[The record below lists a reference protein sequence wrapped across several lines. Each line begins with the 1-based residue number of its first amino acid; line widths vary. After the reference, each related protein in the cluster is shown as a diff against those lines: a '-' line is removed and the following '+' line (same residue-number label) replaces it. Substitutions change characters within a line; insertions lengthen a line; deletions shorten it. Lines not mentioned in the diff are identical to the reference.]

1 MRALAGRFKLI
12 TAVSVATLAGVAVT
26 ERATLGDYPSDA
38 GPTIHALI
46 GGHVHQALAAQPLMG
61 SLAVLVRVPFALA
74 AGFFG
79 GGELAVYRA
88 GAIPCVAA
96 LAVLGVALVR
106 MADANRWSDAL
117 LIPALAV
124 LTPVSVAAVTA
135 GHPEE
140 ALAAALA
147 VGAVAVAGRR
157 VFLSGLLLGLAL
169 GTKQW
174 TVLAIG
180 PALLATPRGARSR
193 LIGAALPLAALFA
206 LPLLA
211 DLGAAQ
217 NVAGSAHAA
226 SRETIWF
233 LVSHPTQLHL
243 DLGPGLPASV
253 TTYPLHAWVATV
265 SHPLIVAL
273 SALLTLT
280 AWRRRDQPGAPLAL
294 LALVFLLR
302 CVLDPADNEYYH
314 LPLVLALLAYE
325 TVGCRGSR
333 RLPFATMFAIAGLWF
348 ASNTLDM
355 HGAAPQLTNAVYL
368 ACMAAVTVCLLHE
381 LRLPAFGRRAAL
393 PVFPALAR
401 QRA

>member
-1 MRALAGRFKLI
+1 MRAFTRRFKL
-12 TAVSVATLAGVAVT
+12 TAAVAVATLAGAAVT
-26 ERATLGDYPSDA
+26 ESAALGDYPNDA
-38 GPTIHALI
+38 GPTIRALI
-46 GGHVHQALAAQPLMG
+46 GGHLHQALAAQPLMG

-74 AGFFG
+74 ASLFG

-106 MADANRWSDAL
+106 MEERNRWSDAL

-124 LTPVSVAAVTA
+124 LTPVSVAAVAA

-140 ALAAALA
+140 ALAAALS

-157 VFLSGLLLGLAL
+157 AILSGLLLGLAL

-174 TVLAIG
+174 AVLAIG
-180 PALLATPRGARSR
+180 PALLGTQRGARIK
-193 LIGAALPLAALFA
+193 LLGAALPLGALFA
-206 LPLLA
+206 LPLLG

-217 NVAGSAHAA
+217 NVAGSTHTA

-243 DLGPGLPASV
+243 DLGGGFPTSLAI
-253 TTYPLHAWVATV
+253 YPLDAWVATV
-265 SHPLIVAL
+265 SHPLIIAL
-273 SALLTLT
+273 SALLTLI
-280 AWRRRDQPGAPLAL
+280 AWKRREQGGAPLAL
-294 LALVFLLR
+294 LALVFLVR

-325 TVGCRGSR
+325 TVGCRGAR
-333 RLPFATMFAIAGLWF
+333 RLPFATMSTIAGLWF
-348 ASNTLDM
+348 CSNVLDM

-368 ACMAAVTVCLLHE
+368 ACMAALTVYLLHE
-381 LRLPAFGRRAAL
+381 LRPPALGRRVALPAF
-393 PVFPALAR
+393 PAPAR
-401 QRA
+401 Q